1 MEWPYWSFWLQS
13 WVPCDCLY
21 MFQEIWHD
29 TWEFL
34 HQNWHMVWWLH
45 TPYFLASFVH
55 ISHLYHSRLMPLWHC
70 LIPHNQWTGA
80 SCHGWKCEKYL
91 YFQSIQQVLICFE
104 FVNMPVQ
111 MRSSARWSKF
121 CLTIASVDANTF
133 LLNDCLAFCLL
144 EKDNHFQN
152 VAKMI
157 CSAFP

>member
-1 MEWPYWSFWLQS
+1 MTLLIFLTAVLGAMWLLIH
-13 WVPCDCLY
+13 VPGN
-21 MFQEIWHD
+21 MTWHIIISPSKL
-29 TWEFL
+29 TYGSMVTHSLFSCFIRSHFSPL
-34 HQNWHMVWWLH
+34 PQN
-45 TPYFLASFVH
+45 S
-55 ISHLYHSRLMPLWHC
+55 MPLWHC